1 MVIAGIFITQPSLRL
16 EQNDDDYDSPPISLT
31 KMPADK
37 DEEEYRTTEFC
48 RGYYM
53 LRPGFEPGI
62 VALRGRNA

>member
-1 MVIAGIFITQPSLRL
+1 MAIAGIFITHPSLRL

-48 RGYYM
+48 SGSYM